1 MSHLI
6 TFLIRLLVI
15 AFVTGCAGCALLIPV
30 VAVKFAAVLFEPDP
44 ATESATVH
52 E

>member
-1 MSHLI
+1 MSPLI
-6 TFLIRLLVI
+6 GFLIRLLTI

-30 VAVKFAAVLFEPDP
+30 VAFKFAAVLFEPDP
-44 ATESATVH
+44 PTESAAVH